1 MSGEHQDGSGKSRT
15 APTATG
21 WFPFKMMAFC
31 NTSGGSRKPA
41 RPLCLLLFIA
51 AQCSYST
58 ANLNKCLSKLCENNA
73 TCEPHSETYV
83 CHCPDAPVPFTGKNC
98 KELYDVCTSYP
109 CLHNATCNSV
119 LGTIDFSCDCP
130 PGQIGPSCETY
141 LGKCANTSCMNGA
154 ICLDEAAG
162 SSCVCPPG
170 YTGANCETNVN
181 ECASSPCENGA
192 VCKDKIDGFLCFCV
206 PGYQGRRCEIEVDEC
221 ASEPCRNEARCMNEI
236 DKYICACP
244 PGLTGTNCELEINEC
259 LSQPCLNEATC
270 HNHFASYSCTCAPGF
285 KGRDCEINL
294 DECASQPC
302 QNGGQCTDK
311 VNGYSCDCVN
321 SQFTGVHCDIYVP
334 ACFSHPCLNNATCQD
349 NIGNYTCHCWTGFTG
364 THCEIDIHECFSNP
378 CLHGGECIEL
388 SWKNM
393 YGIGSELP
401 AVFSYE
407 HAAGY
412 ICKCQHG
419 FTGSHCE
426 MDVNE
431 CDSNPCQNG
440 GTCQNT
446 MESYICHCPAR
457 NEQELFYGGKNCT
470 DILTGCENHECQNG
484 ATCIPYLK
492 DAQHRHNCLCAN
504 GYTGLNCQLSTTFS
518 FEVSGYLSVKT
529 ASASKHEESMDKP
542 LYSVFL
548 RCSTVLSSSI
558 IFHRGNKDTFMK
570 LEILNGHLFASLKVR
585 NQLVAD
591 LEILKN
597 VSDGDWHTAKVT
609 LGSDF
614 SVKLLDNPCSE
625 ECMIKRFVGLETEQ
639 LASAFE
645 NTIFGGTDIERG
657 HFSEVTNIIQPQPYF
672 IGCLQDVEIDSQ
684 RINITNL
691 SVQSTLNVK
700 LGCNKNDW
708 CQRKPCQSKGQC
720 IDLWLSYKCECFR
733 PYIGFNCSEELISG
747 RFGHQDS
754 KGYAMFTIDDN
765 PGEEVEISMFIRT
778 QKPNGLLLVL
788 KHNHTP
794 YLQIGLDTGKI
805 VVQTHLSK
813 PLIGGHF
820 TPDSPF
826 HLITVKIKRNSLELV
841 QDGQVVGHTHILPIR
856 VQAGD
861 ALFVGGLPDRL
872 ESAHDRRNFKG
883 CIQDLKMNNKRLE
896 FYPIGFSEDSYSN
909 RTLVNVTV
917 GCNDDNACKLNP
929 CLNGGTC
936 SSIWDDFVC
945 KCPPNTSGKTCT
957 WVKWCQLNPCP
968 LYTECQLLTDGFD
981 CLVNATFNGRKSD
994 LVFRGNGKI
1003 KRELTNITFSFRTRD
1018 SNAVILHAEKEQ
1030 DFITIAIQQCHLI
1043 FTMQSGNSLGNLSI
1057 LSSRAISDGFW
1068 HDVTL
1073 YIIDPF
1079 LQYSRWQM
1087 VIDKKEE
1094 MVTSTVISGNLNF
1107 LLEGTDIYL
1116 GSGGPKKGGSLAGCL
1131 NTLKL
1136 GGISLPYF
1144 ANDNMHIIQPQQE
1157 QFIKISSSPIIMG
1170 CPTKNIC
1177 VSNPCKNNGSCEDM
1191 VSYYHCNCAAG
1202 WTGLNCDVNIN
1213 ECESGPCIHGNCT
1226 DKVSAYKC
1234 TCKSGF
1240 KGTNCEINIDNCWK
1254 HKCANGA
1261 TCIDAIN
1268 SYTCSCPDN
1277 FTGRFCE
1284 YPRLSATFCTE
1295 EKKNWTCYN
1304 GGNCTNGKTTRCICP
1319 IGFTGNKCEVDIDE
1333 CESDPCLNGGFCQN
1347 LPNRFHCICD
1357 MSFAGDRCEFDTT
1370 PPPNTVNI
1378 AAIVAPCV
1386 IGGVIVL
1393 AVILT
1398 FLIVKVREKRQTEGN
1413 YSPSSQ
1419 EQTGSRMEMNNTLK
1433 LPPEERLI

>member
-1 MSGEHQDGSGKSRT
+1 
-15 APTATG
+15 
-21 WFPFKMMAFC
+21 MMAFC
-31 NTSGGSRKPA
+31 NTSRGNKKPA

-51 AQCSYST
+51 AQCLYST

-73 TCEPHSETYV
+73 TCEPHSKTYV
-83 CHCPDAPVPFTGKNC
+83 CYCPDAPVPFTGKNC
-98 KELYDVCTSYP
+98 KELYDVCTSYS

-119 LGTIDFSCDCP
+119 LGTVDFSCDCP

-244 PGLTGTNCELEINEC
+244 PGLTGINCELEINEC

-270 HNHFASYSCTCAPGF
+270 HDHFASYSCTCAPGF

-334 ACFSHPCLNNATCQD
+334 ACLSHPCLNNATCQD

-393 YGIGSELP
+393 YGIGPELP

-412 ICKCQHG
+412 ICKCQRG
-419 FTGSHCE
+419 FT
-426 MDVNE
+426 
-431 CDSNPCQNG
+431 
-440 GTCQNT
+440 
-446 MESYICHCPAR
+446 
-457 NEQELFYGGKNCT
+457 
-470 DILTGCENHECQNG
+470 
-484 ATCIPYLK
+484 
-492 DAQHRHNCLCAN
+492 
-504 GYTGLNCQLSTTFS
+504 
-518 FEVSGYLSVKT
+518 
-529 ASASKHEESMDKP
+529 
-542 LYSVFL
+542 
-548 RCSTVLSSSI
+548 
-558 IFHRGNKDTFMK
+558 
-570 LEILNGHLFASLKVR
+570 
-585 NQLVAD
+585 
-591 LEILKN
+591 
-597 VSDGDWHTAKVT
+597 
-609 LGSDF
+609 
-614 SVKLLDNPCSE
+614 
-625 ECMIKRFVGLETEQ
+625 
-639 LASAFE
+639 
-645 NTIFGGTDIERG
+645 
-657 HFSEVTNIIQPQPYF
+657 
-672 IGCLQDVEIDSQ
+672 
-684 RINITNL
+684 
-691 SVQSTLNVK
+691 
-700 LGCNKNDW
+700 
-708 CQRKPCQSKGQC
+708 
-720 IDLWLSYKCECFR
+720 
-733 PYIGFNCSEELISG
+733 ELISG

-754 KGYAMFTIDDN
+754 KGYAMFIIDDN

-788 KHNHTP
+788 KHSHTP

-826 HLITVKIKRNSLELV
+826 HLITVKIKNNSLELV

-896 FYPIGFSEDSYSN
+896 FYPIGVSEDSYSN

-917 GCNDDNACKLNP
+917 GCNDDNACKLNL

-945 KCPPNTSGKTCT
+945 KCPPNISGKTCN

-968 LYTECQLLTDGFD
+968 LYTECELLTDGFD
-981 CLVNATFNGRKSD
+981 CLVNATFTGRKSD
-994 LVFRGNGKI
+994 LAFRGNGKI

-1157 QFIKISSSPIIMG
+1157 QFIKISSSPVIMG

-1261 TCIDAIN
+1261 TCIDSIN

-1304 GGNCTNGKTTRCICP
+1304 GGNCTNGKTTRCTCP

-1370 PPPNTVNI
+1370 PPPNKVNI

-1398 FLIVKVREKRQTEGN
+1398 FLILKVREKRQTEGN